1 MTNKEQ
7 RLITLTAQ
15 FKQLGIDQQ
24 IDYEKFYLYSL
35 ITHSTA
41 IEGST
46 VTEVENQLLFDEG
59 ISAKGRTIAEQ
70 LMNLDLKTAYEQSIA
85 YAKSHTDIT
94 IDLLKQ
100 LSSIVMRNTGSTYN
114 TALGTFSSTN
124 GDLRLLNVTAGVGGR
139 SYMNYTK
146 IPIKLA
152 EFCELLNQQRKNADQ
167 LNLIQLY
174 ILSFDAHFHLVTI
187 HPWADGNGRM
197 SRLLMNQLQ
206 FEFGLIPTKIDR
218 VRKAEYIEAL
228 IATRESD
235 DMDIFRNYMLDEH
248 IRNLELMIHNYQISI
263 DQESASTINVPVN
276 VPVNITERQKQILHL
291 IQANST
297 VTIQQLSEVLNV
309 SGKTIRRD
317 IDSLKQLNVL
327 VRTGSDKKGE
337 WQIIEPTKQKEGGS

>member
-263 DQESASTINVPVN
+263 DQESVSTINVPVN

-327 VRTGSDKKGE
+327 VRTDSDKKGE